1 MNGDTKTASFVTL
14 ATKARPLD
22 YRNWVHL
29 NPGDRVIVKRYG
41 FEPEHG
47 TVDIVS
53 EDATYFWVWIDGQ
66 SRILIFHGDGTV
78 IHKIL
83 F

>member
-1 MNGDTKTASFVTL
+1 MNGDTQVASP
-14 ATKARPLD
+14 ATPAPQARLLD
-22 YRNWVHL
+22 YHNWVHL
-29 NPGDRVIVKRYG
+29 NPGDRVIVKRSG

-66 SRILIFHGDGTV
+66 NRILIFPGDETV

-83 F
+83 P

>member
-1 MNGDTKTASFVTL
+1 MNGDTKTASFMTL
-14 ATKARPLD
+14 ATKATPLD
-22 YRNWVHL
+22 YHNWVHL
-29 NPGDRVIVKRYG
+29 NPADRVIVKRYR

-66 SRILIFHGDGTV
+66 SRILIFHGDGSV
-78 IHKIL
+78 VHKVVW
-83 F
+83 

>member
-1 MNGDTKTASFVTL
+1 MNGEAKTASFATL
-14 ATKARPLD
+14 ATKAHPLD
-22 YRNWVHL
+22 YHNWVHL
-29 NPGDRVIVKRYG
+29 NPGDGVIVKRYG

-53 EDATYFWVWIDGQ
+53 EDAAYFWVWIDGQ
-66 SRILIFHGDGTV
+66 SRILISHHDGTV

-83 F
+83 

>member
-1 MNGDTKTASFVTL
+1 MNGDTQVASLATL
-14 ATKARPLD
+14 APQARLLD
-22 YRNWVHL
+22 YHNWVHL

-83 F
+83 S